1 MTSPVDPIVA
11 RVAEASLQRL
21 GKWRSVFAG
30 WQLGTRARGDGESEA
45 VRDHREVTMLLRAEV
60 SALTRILLEAKVV
73 DQNTLTRIVGE
84 EAEYLSQAY
93 ERTFPGAKAIDD
105 GMTFDLKVWVE
116 TTRRLGFP
124 P

>member
-1 MTSPVDPIVA
+1 MIFPVDPVVA
-11 RVAEASLQRL
+11 RVADASLQRL
-21 GKWRSVFAG
+21 AKWRSVFAG
-30 WQLGTRARGDGESEA
+30 WQLGTRPRGDGESEA

-60 SALTRILLEAKVV
+60 SALTRILLEAKLV

-93 ERTFPGAKAIDD
+93 EGKFPGARAIDE
-105 GMTFDLKVWVE
+105 GMDFDVQTWAE
-116 TTRRLGFP
+116 TTRRMGFP